1 MKPTNRTKRKNL
13 VDFLKETGKKS
24 EEHFNTIPVVSTK
37 ASSQPQDAS
46 VDQKIDKYLIQ
57 YEREAIPQS
66 AMFGGLAQPA
76 QVQTPPAIARLQ
88 ENKNGLSKKAVKNLM
103 TYIFEADDL
112 EMDAAGGDD
121 AGGGLD
127 LGGDNTEPSGEGGDV
142 EQAPEQESPVLNVQK
157 FASNMARLVNN
168 YDVMLDP
175 KTAILNRAYVFL
187 SENYNAETA
196 KEFLIVMKKYYQ
208 LTPNSR
214 STNAGQSG
222 SDYYSAVGNV
232 GDGNASLPSGGGLGG
247 GGEGGV

>member
-1 MKPTNRTKRKNL
+1 MKPTNRTNRKNL

-66 AMFGGLAQPA
+66 AMFGGLGQAPQIK
-76 QVQTPPAIARLQ
+76 TPPAIARLQ
-88 ENKNGLSKKAVKNLM
+88 ENKKKSIKNLM
-103 TYIFEADDL
+103 NYIFEADDL
-112 EMDAAGGDD
+112 EMDAAAAGGDD

-127 LGGDNTEPSGEGGDV
+127 LGGDSDASGGGGDAGEV
-142 EQAPEQESPVLNVQK
+142 ESSPAQESPVLNVQK

-187 SENYNAETA
+187 SENYNQETA

-232 GDGNASLPSGGGLGG
+232 GDGNSSLPSGGGLGG
-247 GGEGGV
+247 GEGGV